1 MSKRLELM
9 WYGTFE
15 GNALFVVEFAYQP
28 SLQFNHVLKY
38 FTYCTIVIQRKV
50 YCAKIVYET
59 EMLLFDMA
67 IFLWKL
73 VGTGIGIIALTKEY
87 ITEMTI
93 HSRQLSS
100 NHL

>member
-67 IFLWKL
+67 IFFMK
-73 VGTGIGIIALTKEY
+73 IGGNRYWNYCVNKR
-87 ITEMTI
+87 I
-93 HSRQLSS
+93 HYR
-100 NHL
+100 NDNT